1 MRDIIKYIKDKLI
14 KPKLPYYVYSDD
26 LMIYYKFD
34 CAKSAARW
42 LGCEYRR
49 LNYIIKKNLSIN
61 GYFITTD
68 PTTIEDIE
76 RNFMEKRIW

>member
-26 LMIYYKFD
+26 LMIYYKFN
-34 CAKSAARW
+34 CAKSAAHW
-42 LGCEYRR
+42 LGCGYRR
-49 LNYIIKKNLSIN
+49 LNYIRKKNWSIN

-68 PTTIEDIE
+68 PTTIESIE
-76 RNFMEKRIW
+76 RNFTEKRIW